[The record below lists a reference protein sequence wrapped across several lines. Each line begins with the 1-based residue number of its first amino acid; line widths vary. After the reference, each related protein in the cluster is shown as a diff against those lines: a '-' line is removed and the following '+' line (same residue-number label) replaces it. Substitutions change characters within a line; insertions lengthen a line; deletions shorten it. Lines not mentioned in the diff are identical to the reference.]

1 MDANLGRGEEER
13 VGERE
18 ENGKRVDAEDGREV
32 KRRKIDP
39 TDPTSTDH
47 TTTSIESAVALPAPA
62 AATVD
67 DSTDSAWIIT
77 GTDTED
83 IIIYDLQTRAILQRI
98 HSRTFSLPEDE
109 RRSRDQLRSNGTSNG
124 GTNGKGEQVMEKVND
139 GVKVDEREEQACLAV
154 AGHPF
159 RRELAVGGLGGDC
172 VVRIWRDC
180 A

>member
-1 MDANLGRGEEER
+1 MDANLGRGEEGD
-13 VGERE
+13 GERLE
-18 ENGKRVDAEDGREV
+18 EEGFDMGQREV
-32 KRRKIDP
+32 KRRKIDA
-39 TDPTSTDH
+39 TDPISTDSAPI
-47 TTTSIESAVALPAPA
+47 TTESAVAPPPATA
-62 AATVD
+62 AAAA

-83 IIIYDLQTRAILQRI
+83 IIIYDLQTRAIVQRI

-109 RRSRDQLRSNGTSNG
+109 RRNREQLRS
-124 GTNGKGEQVMEKVND
+124 GTNGNANGDAEGLVRVMEVNE

-172 VVRIWRDC
+172 VVRIWRDG

>member
-1 MDANLGRGEEER
+1 MDANLGRGEDGD
-13 VGERE
+13 GE
-18 ENGKRVDAEDGREV
+18 RVDAEERDV
-32 KRRKIDP
+32 KRRKID
-39 TDPTSTDH
+39 TMDPISTDSTPI
-47 TTTSIESAVALPAPA
+47 TTESAVAPPPATA
-62 AATVD
+62 AAAAA

-83 IIIYDLQTRAILQRI
+83 IIIYDLQTRAIVQRI

-109 RRSRDQLRSNGTSNG
+109 RRNREQLRS
-124 GTNGKGEQVMEKVND
+124 GTNGNANGDAEGLVGVMEKVNE

-172 VVRIWRDC
+172 VVRIWRDG